1 MWVEFVLFVHLFG
14 RFTISVLG
22 KFCPGQLGPSVR
34 DPIHPNEV
42 DVPGQNL
49 EPQVPLPPLALS
61 PDFCLFF
68 MGFFFGFLFSSFF
81 LLFLFCH
88 LAAGLTQQGF
98 HRSPETQ
105 KQIRQFW
112 GVETVRQFWDI
123 SELQKLFRQLW
134 DNSEMQKLFIQ
145 PCDNSELKKLFGQFW
160 YAETV

>member
-1 MWVEFVLFVHLFG
+1 MWKWIRFEDQIRDDVIIVSPSLSYIHVFVGHMWVRGEICELSLLYFFHLFG

-105 KQIRQFW
+105 KQIRQF
-112 GVETVRQFWDI
+112 
-123 SELQKLFRQLW
+123 
-134 DNSEMQKLFIQ
+134 
-145 PCDNSELKKLFGQFW
+145 
-160 YAETV
+160 